1 MKEELKTPYEWCL
14 EGELRVLDLPE
25 SKERIYFEVHS
36 DKPTFMEFISQ
47 FTVKPNSMPRKTANY
62 LELRMYGLVPY
73 NLSDIQKG
81 IQYQHGVTEYG
92 RIAGDT
98 GNEETYNRWA
108 DKWRTSIVLSGGT
121 TNENKDSQ
129 WYGTM
134 QQHRDALLEM
144 DIPFATFHEPDLNDT
159 MTAVIF
165 LVDERVFNRILY
177 PDFKMTDKPWADK
190 RNYTPTDKDIE
201 KWEVVNEKNYAAWE
215 EKIGG
220 SKNAFLRNF
229 LPQFRLA

>member
-1 MKEELKTPYEWCL
+1 MTEELKTPYEWCL
-14 EGELRVLDLPE
+14 EGELRLLDLHE
-25 SKERIYFEVHS
+25 SDEKVYFEVEC
-36 DKPTFMEFISQ
+36 DKGSFMEFISQ
-47 FTVKPNSMPRKTANY
+47 FTVKPNSMPRKTEKY
-62 LELRMYGLVPY
+62 MELRMYGLVPY

-92 RIAGDT
+92 RLAVNS
-98 GNEETYNRWA
+98 GNEATYNRWA

-144 DIPFATFHEPDLNDT
+144 EIPFAEFHEPDLNDT

-165 LVDERVFNRILY
+165 LVDERVFNRDLY
-177 PDFKMTDKPWADK
+177 PDFKETEKPWADK
-190 RNYTPTDKDIE
+190 RNYTPSDEEFE
-201 KWEVVNEKNYAAWE
+201 KWENINLTNYHNWV

-220 SKNAFLRNF
+220 PKNAFLREF
-229 LPQFRLA
+229 TPKFRLA